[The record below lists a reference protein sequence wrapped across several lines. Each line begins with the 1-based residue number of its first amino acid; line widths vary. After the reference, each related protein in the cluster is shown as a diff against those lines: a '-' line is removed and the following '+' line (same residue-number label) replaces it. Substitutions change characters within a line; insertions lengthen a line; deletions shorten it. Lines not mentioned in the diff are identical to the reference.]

1 VRTVVLRVAA
11 LALLLLLALVAA
23 LTMRTLGQ
31 LPDVTIYLV
40 RDDGASFVLEP
51 VYRRLRADAR
61 DAAGATHPNERTVR
75 VAIAA
80 LATGPSEEEA
90 ARGLGSEV
98 PAGTRVLG
106 VRLDDGV
113 VTVDLSNDFTHGGGT
128 ASMLGRLHQVLH
140 TAVRPSGVEAVRVLV
155 EGRPLEVLGGEGIMV
170 EQQWRAPEAGLPR
183 W

>member
-1 VRTVVLRVAA
+1 VRTVVLRVVA

-40 RDDGASFVLEP
+40 RDDGASFALEP

-61 DAAGATHPNERTVR
+61 GAAGASHPSEHTVR
-75 VAIAA
+75 VAVAA
-80 LATGPSEEEA
+80 LASGPNEDEA

-98 PAGTRVLG
+98 PPDTRVLG
-106 VRLDDGV
+106 VRFDDGV
-113 VTVDLSNDFTHGGGT
+113 VTVDLSADFTHGGGT

-140 TAVRPSGVEAVRVLV
+140 TAVRPSGVEAVRISI
-155 EGRPLEVLGGEGIMV
+155 EGRPLEVLGGEGIIV
-170 EQQWRAPEAGLPR
+170 DQPWRAPAAGLPR